1 MSSST
6 ILPLVLRHRI
16 GGYSA
21 YQPTRDL
28 AHAVEGFWTYATP
41 PTCSRLAGAMHRVL
55 PDPSMSVAFCLR
67 RQADGT
73 PSDAR
78 VVLIGEKTRPKVFS
92 YERHREIVAVRIKVE
107 WVERLLGLRPRE
119 HNDADV
125 DLGLILPLLAEQ
137 LLDRLSHT
145 RTPWD
150 AIEILRSVVRQSK
163 ARDADLRHAVVTH
176 ALDVVRGSGGRCP
189 VERIADR
196 AGFSVRHLRRLV
208 TDSTGVSLKGFART
222 TRFVAAVTAADGA
235 ERPPWAQI
243 AADAGFYDQS
253 HLVRDCQEVCGMT
266 PTELHRERRAQV
278 IQ

>member
-1 MSSST
+1 
-6 ILPLVLRHRI
+6 
-16 GGYSA
+16 
-21 YQPTRDL
+21 
-28 AHAVEGFWTYATP
+28 
-41 PTCSRLAGAMHRVL
+41 MHRVL

-78 VVLIGEKTRPKVFS
+78 VLLIGEKTRPKVFS
-92 YERHREIVAVRIKVE
+92 YDRHREIVAVRIKVE

-137 LLDRLSHT
+137 LLERLSRT

-150 AIEILRSVVRQSK
+150 AIEVLRATLRQPG
-163 ARDADLRHAVVTH
+163 ADVADLRQVVVTH
-176 ALDVVRGSGGRCP
+176 ALDVVRSTGGRCS

-208 TDSTGVSLKGFART
+208 TDSTGVSLKKFART
-222 TRFVAAVTAADGA
+222 TRFVGAMTAADPA

-243 AADAGFYDQS
+243 AADAGFCDQS

-278 IQ
+278 IQQGSGLRA